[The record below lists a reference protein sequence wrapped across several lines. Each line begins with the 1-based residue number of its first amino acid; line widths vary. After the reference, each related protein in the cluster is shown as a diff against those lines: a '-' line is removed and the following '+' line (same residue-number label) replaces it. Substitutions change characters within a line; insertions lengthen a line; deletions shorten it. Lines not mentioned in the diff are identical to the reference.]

1 MAEITTEAIEP
12 AVAPV
17 ALMVAREVAI
27 AENATEAMVEVV
39 VKVVLMGAKEVAMA
53 EAMVEKKVINRDP
66 ITLVYQIEV
75 QAHLLILNRNSHLQ
89 GLILVCTFIHLEEI
103 FLLHIYDLENNF
115 NIFWHQLIYEL
126 F

>member
-1 MAEITTEAIEP
+1 M

-17 ALMVAREVAI
+17 AMVEAREMAI
-27 AENATEAMVEVV
+27 AEDATEALVEVV

-53 EAMVEKKVINRDP
+53 EAMVENKVINRDP

-89 GLILVCTFIHLEEI
+89 GLILVCMFIHLEEI
-103 FLLHIYDLENNF
+103 FPLHIYELENNS
-115 NIFWHQLIYEL
+115 NISLKLLL
-126 F
+126 FGIN